1 MIKAKNG
8 IWQFTAQDFDNLIT
22 YFGLKPCDVMVSPT
36 FNGVSTINNN
46 EDIME
51 YDFVEK
57 HSWKQIFHITDHND
71 KVFIDEKV
79 SWFNRGD
86 TIDLVDILLEPEYWT
101 KLFVKELFNV

>member
-1 MIKAKNG
+1 MIKAKNNT
-8 IWQFTAQDFDNLIT
+8 WQFTAQDFNNLIT
-22 YFGLKPCDVMVSPT
+22 YFGLKPCDVMVSPVLDH
-36 FNGVSTINNN
+36 GM
-46 EDIME
+46 ERME

-57 HSWKQIFHITDHND
+57 HSWKQLFHITDQTD

-86 TIDLVDILLEPEYWT
+86 TIDLIDILLEPEHWT